1 MGENWLTDELM
12 QRASKILR
20 QAEAFPSQGTVYVVS
35 RALYE
40 AEKRGREEAA
50 KIADNIRAEIRNQ
63 ARNPSETQLGK
74 SIETVA
80 AAIRSGQ

>member
-1 MGENWLTDELM
+1 MGEVPEHIM
-12 QRASKILR
+12 E
-20 QAEAFPSQGTVYVVS
+20 EAQDVAFDCDPTKTSDQIANTI
-35 RALYE
+35 ALALLA

-50 KIADNIRAEIRNQ
+50 KIADNIGAEIRNQ

-74 SIETVA
+74 SMEMVA